1 MVTARWAGCPAASAP
16 SRRYSSLTRK
26 AGTVVGEV
34 AALPAGAP
42 VAAQGGSAG
51 RRGALTQGPRV
62 ATWAL
67 AAEGAGRV
75 EAGAT
80 VAAGPARPALVH
92 VAPAAAALEAGWA
105 GAQVAAVGAHGA
117 AGAMGTRA
125 AEAGVWQGAVG
136 ACRGTRKGEPRPT
149 TPLPAFSS
157 LPDPPFTSEAPGT
170 AAGKPGGPRHHRALA
185 DTTASTGA
193 GMAGV
198 FQLTPFTH
206 PAWWAPADRHDLVGK
221 VRAEQPKTQRR
232 HTRQTRSAQV
242 NKHTHSFIGLGLGL
256 GLGLRLGLVLVLGL
270 G

>member
-1 MVTARWAGCPAASAP
+1 MVTARRAGCPAASAASP
-16 SRRYSSLTRK
+16 GYSSLTRK

-80 VAAGPARPALVH
+80 VAAGRAHPALVH

-117 AGAMGTRA
+117 AGTMGTRA

-136 ACRGTRKGEPRPT
+136 ACQEPGRVSPGRSHPCLPSAPFQ
-149 TPLPAFSS
+149 TPLYLGS
-157 LPDPPFTSEAPGT
+157 PGDS
-170 AAGKPGGPRHHRALA
+170 GR
-185 DTTASTGA
+185 
-193 GMAGV
+193 
-198 FQLTPFTH
+198 
-206 PAWWAPADRHDLVGK
+206 
-221 VRAEQPKTQRR
+221 
-232 HTRQTRSAQV
+232 
-242 NKHTHSFIGLGLGL
+242 
-256 GLGLRLGLVLVLGL
+256 
-270 G
+270 